1 MESLNPDLT
10 KQAQETIFSRKTTK
24 KIHPKIIFN
33 NILVTKDDSQN
44 HLDLH
49 LDSKLSF
56 GIHMETMFTK
66 VNRTIGL
73 LRTFIIITQTI
84 FDYHLQS
91 FQKTT
96 LRLWRC
102 HL

>member
-1 MESLNPDLT
+1 MESLNPDLP

-49 LDSKLSF
+49 FDSKLSF
-56 GIHMETMFTK
+56 DIHMETMFT
-66 VNRTIGL
+66 
-73 LRTFIIITQTI
+73 
-84 FDYHLQS
+84 
-91 FQKTT
+91 
-96 LRLWRC
+96 
-102 HL
+102 